1 MPYASGYFRTSYNQD
16 IILLD
21 TFTQKVSFAIFC
33 LFLLILPFF
42 AKPLVVD
49 IANQVFLA
57 CIGSLA
63 LMLLTGF
70 AGLVSL
76 GQAGLLAAG
85 AFTAGILFR
94 EFAAPIW
101 VTLPAS
107 ACIGAIIGFIF
118 GLPSLRL
125 RGLYLAVSTLGLHFI
140 VVYIGGE
147 YETRRGFSS
156 GITLDPPSFFGWT
169 LSDGRA
175 WYFVLLAFAVGAT
188 LFSINLLRSKSGRA
202 WRALRANETVA
213 EALGVHVSR
222 YKLLAFVV
230 SSTMTAVAGCLFA
243 YYRSFVSVEAF
254 SLFLSIQYIAM
265 LIIGGLGSITGALLG
280 ALFVTLLPYFVE
292 WATAV
297 LPLPSSISSLVFAIN
312 QTVFGIVMV
321 IFLVFEPQGLIG
333 IWQRL
338 QNYFLL
344 WPFRQM
350 PLSGGR

>member
-1 MPYASGYFRTSYNQD
+1 
-16 IILLD
+16 
-21 TFTQKVSFAIFC
+21 
-33 LFLLILPFF
+33 
-42 AKPLVVD
+42 
-49 IANQVFLA
+49 
-57 CIGSLA
+57 
-63 LMLLTGF
+63 
-70 AGLVSL
+70 
-76 GQAGLLAAG
+76 
-85 AFTAGILFR
+85 
-94 EFAAPIW
+94 
-101 VTLPAS
+101 
-107 ACIGAIIGFIF
+107 
-118 GLPSLRL
+118 
-125 RGLYLAVSTLGLHFI
+125 VSTLGLHFI

-222 YKLLAFVV
+222 YKLLAFVI

-254 SLFLSIQYIAM
+254 SLFLSIQYVAM

-312 QTVFGIVMV
+312 QAVFGIVMV
-321 IFLVFEPQGLIG
+321 IFLIFEPQGLIG